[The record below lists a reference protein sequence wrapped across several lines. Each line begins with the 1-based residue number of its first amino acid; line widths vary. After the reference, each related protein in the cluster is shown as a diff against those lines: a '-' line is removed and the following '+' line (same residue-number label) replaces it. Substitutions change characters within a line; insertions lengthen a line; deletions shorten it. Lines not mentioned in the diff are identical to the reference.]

1 MKASIARIAANVAT
15 VLFAVV
21 IVLQVLLALG
31 VLPVTMAWG
40 GRETELTPALQLSSL
55 AAILILV
62 AFTYVIRRRAGLIG
76 RPPVP
81 TYFKLASWVVTAYLA
96 LNAFGNLTSPSN
108 NERLVFG
115 SITILLVIAC
125 FIVSISRE

>member
-1 MKASIARIAANVAT
+1 MRGSVVKIAGNVAT
-15 VLFAVV
+15 LLFAVV
-21 IVLQVLLALG
+21 IVLQILLALG

-40 GRETELTPALQLSSL
+40 GTQTELTTALRFSSL
-55 AAILILV
+55 AAIALLI
-62 AFTYVIRRRAGLIG
+62 AFAFVIRRRAGLIG
-76 RPPVP
+76 QPPIP

-96 LNAFGNLTSPSN
+96 LNALGNLRSPSV

-115 SITILLVIAC
+115 SITVLLVIAC